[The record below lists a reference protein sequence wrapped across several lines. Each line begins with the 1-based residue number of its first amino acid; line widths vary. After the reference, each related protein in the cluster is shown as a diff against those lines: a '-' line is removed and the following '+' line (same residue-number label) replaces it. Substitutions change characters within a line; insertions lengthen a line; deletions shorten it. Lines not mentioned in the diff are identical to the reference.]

1 MKVFFFD
8 VVIVIIEKY
17 NFFFSELNEV
27 NYSEG
32 YEEENYML
40 LLI

>member
-27 NYSEG
+27 NYIEG